1 MSFFN
6 ELKRRNVFRVGIAYA
21 VVAWLVMQFADV
33 VLNNITAPG
42 WVFQAIMLLLA
53 IGFPIVLVFAW
64 AFEMTPE
71 GLKKE
76 KDIDRSQSIAPRT
89 GRKLDRTIILV
100 LVLALAYF
108 AFDKF
113 TSKAQPDGA
122 SKTAQI
128 VADKETASEIGSP
141 VTPVER
147 NRDDKSVAVLPFA
160 FRSTDP
166 EDQFFAEGM
175 HDDLLTQLAK
185 IGSLKVISR
194 TSVMEY
200 KDTTKKIPQIA
211 EELGVS
217 TIVEGGVQRS
227 GSRIR
232 FNAQLIDAQTDEH
245 LWAEIFDRELT
256 AENLFVIQ
264 SDISRAIAQSLHAT
278 LTADETLALESI
290 PTNNLAAYEAYIS
303 ARARLESTSVADL
316 EIAVKQFTAAT
327 QLDPDFAAAWAGLCE
342 ANLGFYSS
350 NSDQSHFEAAE
361 AACNKALELDG
372 SRLDVYVALGALY
385 RYLGQYSRAEV
396 SLQQANFAKA
406 EQALENALEIN
417 NRSLDAKVELG
428 KVLAE
433 QGRLEEA
440 EAELVRVVEME
451 PTYWRGQTALFGFY
465 YSDSDKDDNYELASR
480 HAVLA
485 ASLRPELASSWNNV
499 AVAKFMLLQYDE
511 AAEAWQQSLAI
522 EPTRSAYTN
531 TGLALYSAGRFEESA
546 RMQEKAAEM
555 APKDHRVWGRL
566 ADALLRIEGEK
577 ERAIETYSLAADLA
591 REKLDVNAKDWRT
604 LGYLSVYLFFTG
616 DSEAATAAYE
626 SALQLS
632 GRRAE
637 ALMRAAL
644 VNLESGNTDETLTLL
659 EEMVAKDPSYLQ
671 FVETEFSAL
680 ADEQRFQ
687 AIIAKP

>member
-1 MSFFN
+1 LSLFN
-6 ELKRRNVFRVGIAYA
+6 ELKRRNVFRVAAAY
-21 VVAWLVMQFADV
+21 VVAAWLLIQVAETIFPLFGFDDMPARIV
-33 VLNNITAPG
+33 V
-42 WVFQAIMLLLA
+42 
-53 IGFPIVLVFAW
+53 IVLTISFPVVMVFAW

-76 KDIDRSQSIAPRT
+76 QDVVRDQSITPHT
-89 GRKLDRTIILV
+89 GKKLDRMIMLG
-100 LVLALAYF
+100 LALALGYF
-108 AFDKF
+108 AIDKF
-113 TSKAQPDGA
+113 VLSPQREAVQQEQ
-122 SKTAQI
+122 KTVELEAARQQGR
-128 VADKETASEIGSP
+128 SEIQEETPDTGSI
-141 VTPVER
+141 
-147 NRDDKSVAVLPFA
+147 AVLPFVN
-160 FRSTDP
+160 RSQLL
-166 EDQFFAEGM
+166 EDQYFTDGM
-175 HDDLLTQLAK
+175 HDELLTRLAQ
-185 IGSLKVISR
+185 ISALKVVSR
-194 TSVMEY
+194 TSVLRYRESNKSIPEIGNELMV
-200 KDTTKKIPQIA
+200 DTI
-211 EELGVS
+211 L
-217 TIVEGGVQRS
+217 EGGVQKVGEQVRV
-227 GSRIR
+227 
-232 FNAQLIDAQTDEH
+232 NVQLIDAHTDEH

-256 AENLFVIQ
+256 AKNLFIIQ

-278 LTADETLALESI
+278 LSADETLALESI

-303 ARARLESTSVADL
+303 ARARLESTSVTDL

-350 NSDQSHFEAAE
+350 NSDQSHFTAAK

-451 PTYWRGQTALFGFY
+451 PTYWRGQMALFGFY
-465 YSDSDKDDNYELASR
+465 YSDSDRDDNYELASR

-616 DSEAATAAYE
+616 DSEAATTAYE